1 MSAPASAQS
10 YKGAN
15 PLELNA
21 IVDGFVGIP
30 NVEVAEG
37 PEFPISGDETTKV
50 AQGLGLQ
57 QIINAAN
64 EARHKAGKAQREKAH
79 HTP

>member
-10 YKGAN
+10 YKGAS
-15 PLELNA
+15 PVGLNN
-21 IVDGFVGIP
+21 IVNIRDGV
-30 NVEVAEG
+30 
-37 PEFPISGDETTKV
+37 EFPISGDETTKV

-64 EARHKAGKAQREKAH
+64 EARYKAGKAQREKAH
-79 HTP
+79 NTP